1 MLSALFLESSPDGLG
16 VLVLDLE
23 EVRRV
28 PNRQVLVLG
37 HQVDQ
42 RRSLLVAHLEVGS
55 YILLIFS
62 VAHDQTV
69 R

>member
-42 RRSLLVAHLEVGS
+42 GRSLLVAHLEVGS

-62 VAHDQTV
+62 VVHDQTV

>member
-42 RRSLLVAHLEVGS
+42 GRSLLVAHLEVGP

-62 VAHDQTV
+62 VVHDQTV